1 MTSAARS
8 SLIGAGVGAG
18 LMFLFDP
25 NRGRRRRALIRD
37 KFVRAARRTREA
49 AGATGRDLTLRTSGL
64 FAETRLRLAPE
75 VADDRVICERVRAD
89 LGRVA
94 SHPRAIH
101 VAANGGIVTLTGDVL
116 AGEVSAIIAH
126 VNRVRGVGEVR
137 NRMMPHAAAN
147 GIPALQGGS
156 EPSGWWSTWVGSGWS
171 PTAIAATGAG
181 AAAMAIAIARR

>member
-25 NRGRRRRALIRD
+25 SRGRRRRALIRD
-37 KFVRAARRTREA
+37 KFVRVARRTREA

-64 FAETRLRLAPE
+64 AARTRSRLAPE
-75 VADDRVICERVRAD
+75 VADDRVMCERVRAV

-101 VAANGGIVTLTGDVL
+101 VASNGDIVTLTGDVL
-116 AGEVSAIIAH
+116 ASEVATIAAH
-126 VNRVRGVGEVR
+126 VNRVHGVREVR
-137 NRMMPHAAAN
+137 NGMTTHAAAN
-147 GIPALQGGS
+147 GIPALQGH
-156 EPSGWWSTWVGSGWS
+156 
-171 PTAIAATGAG
+171 
-181 AAAMAIAIARR
+181 

>member
-1 MTSAARS
+1 MNFAARS

-25 NRGRRRRALIRD
+25 SRGARRRALIRD
-37 KFVRAARRTREA
+37 KFVRVARRTREA

-64 FAETRLRLAPE
+64 AARTRSRFGPE
-75 VADDRVICERVRAD
+75 VADDRVVCERVRSD

-101 VAANGGIVTLTGDVL
+101 VASNGGIVTLTGDVL
-116 AGEVSAIIAH
+116 AGEVSTIVAR
-126 VNRVRGVGEVR
+126 VNHVRGVCEVR

-147 GIPALQGGS
+147 GIPALQGHS
-156 EPSGWWSTWVGSGWS
+156 ERSGWWSTWMRSDWS

-181 AAAMAIAIARR
+181 AAAMAVAIARR

>member
-64 FAETRLRLAPE
+64 AVEARSRFAPE
-75 VADDRVICERVRAD
+75 AADDRVICERVRAD

-94 SHPRAIH
+94 SHPRAIR
-101 VAANGGIVTLTGDVL
+101 VASNGGIVTLTGDVL
-116 AGEVSAIIAH
+116 ASEVSAIVAH
-126 VNRVRGVGEVR
+126 VN
-137 NRMMPHAAAN
+137 
-147 GIPALQGGS
+147 
-156 EPSGWWSTWVGSGWS
+156 
-171 PTAIAATGAG
+171 
-181 AAAMAIAIARR
+181 